1 MNRITELFQRKDR
14 NLLSVYFT
22 AGYPVLE
29 DTVEIIQML
38 ENRGVDL
45 VEIGIPFSDP
55 MADGVVIQQSSTQ
68 ALKNGMTLPVLL
80 EQLTSIRSRVEL
92 PLLLMGYLNPMLQYG
107 MENLF
112 RKGMEIGIDGM
123 IIPDLPFQ
131 EYLESVKPLCE
142 KYDIPVIMLIT
153 PETSDERIR
162 LIDEYCGGFI
172 YMVSSASTTGVK
184 DRFTAGQIE
193 YFQRIDRLNLKN
205 KRLIGFGISNGE
217 TLSTVCRYSSGAII
231 GSLFVK
237 LLGTEPTV
245 EEAVDHLLNSS
256 QGRAIACCPRP
267 RELRAKKK
275 LKKGEKSL
283 GFFLFLKKFK
293 FLKIM
298 ASIRRLKKD
307 IDCLTFAVVD
317 DSLNCLAVGKS
328 MDDISEIVQHIIDS
342 RNDLRQRV
350 NAGKQVAKADRKGYY
365 RTIRKD
371 LIASVDGAFTKL
383 SDLVKQA

>member
-1 MNRITELFQRKDR
+1 MERLFAKKSGG
-14 NLLSVYFT
+14 LLSVYFT
-22 AGYPVLE
+22 AGYPE
-29 DTVEIIQML
+29 RDDTEKIILSLARHGADMI
-38 ENRGVDL
+38 EVGV
-45 VEIGIPFSDP
+45 PFSDP
-55 MADGVVIQQSSTQ
+55 MADGPVIQDSSTS
-68 ALKNGMTLPVLL
+68 ALRNGMTMKLL
-80 EQLTSIRSRVEL
+80 FDQVESAREQCPDI
-92 PLLLMGYLNPMLQYG
+92 PLVLMGYLNPMLRYG

-217 TLSTVCRYSSGAII
+217 SLSTVCRYSSGAII

-245 EEAVDHLLNSS
+245 EEAVDHLLK
-256 QGRAIACCPRP
+256 IAH
-267 RELRAKKK
+267 
-275 LKKGEKSL
+275 G
-283 GFFLFLKKFK
+283 
-293 FLKIM
+293 
-298 ASIRRLKKD
+298 
-307 IDCLTFAVVD
+307 
-317 DSLNCLAVGKS
+317 
-328 MDDISEIVQHIIDS
+328 
-342 RNDLRQRV
+342 
-350 NAGKQVAKADRKGYY
+350 
-365 RTIRKD
+365 
-371 LIASVDGAFTKL
+371 DGL
-383 SDLVKQA
+383 

>member
-123 IIPDLPFQ
+123 I
-131 EYLESVKPLCE
+131 CE

-245 EEAVDHLLNSS
+245 EEAVDHLLK
-256 QGRAIACCPRP
+256 IAHR
-267 RELRAKKK
+267 
-275 LKKGEKSL
+275 
-283 GFFLFLKKFK
+283 
-293 FLKIM
+293 
-298 ASIRRLKKD
+298 
-307 IDCLTFAVVD
+307 
-317 DSLNCLAVGKS
+317 
-328 MDDISEIVQHIIDS
+328 
-342 RNDLRQRV
+342 
-350 NAGKQVAKADRKGYY
+350 
-365 RTIRKD
+365 
-371 LIASVDGAFTKL
+371 DGL
-383 SDLVKQA
+383 

>member
-1 MNRITELFQRKDR
+1 
-14 NLLSVYFT
+14 
-22 AGYPVLE
+22 
-29 DTVEIIQML
+29 
-38 ENRGVDL
+38 
-45 VEIGIPFSDP
+45 
-55 MADGVVIQQSSTQ
+55 
-68 ALKNGMTLPVLL
+68 
-80 EQLTSIRSRVEL
+80 
-92 PLLLMGYLNPMLQYG
+92 

-231 GSLFVK
+231 GSLFVIK
-237 LLGTEPTV
+237 PTFTNMALVPSLIGLCGGICAGIAYAMVRILGQRGQKGSSVVIFFSGFSCVVTLPYLLLDFHPMSGLQILTLLGAGLAAAGGQFGITAAYYHAPAKEISIY
-245 EEAVDHLLNSS
+245 DYS
-256 QGRAIACCPRP
+256 QIIF
-267 RELRAKKK
+267 
-275 LKKGEKSL
+275 STIL
-283 GFFLFLKKFK
+283 GFFLFGQVPDRYSVLGYV
-293 FLKIM
+293 IICAM
-298 ASIRRLKKD
+298 ALWMFVYNKNR
-307 IDCLTFAVVD
+307 
-317 DSLNCLAVGKS
+317 
-328 MDDISEIVQHIIDS
+328 E
-342 RNDLRQRV
+342 
-350 NAGKQVAKADRKGYY
+350 
-365 RTIRKD
+365 
-371 LIASVDGAFTKL
+371 
-383 SDLVKQA
+383 

>member
-45 VEIGIPFSDP
+45 VEIGIPVSDP

-92 PLLLMGYLNPMLQYG
+92 PLLLMGYLNPMLRYG

-153 PETSDERIR
+153 PETLDERIR

-217 TLSTVCRYSSGAII
+217 SLSTVCRYSSGAII

-245 EEAVDHLLNSS
+245 EEAVDHLLK
-256 QGRAIACCPRP
+256 IAH
-267 RELRAKKK
+267 
-275 LKKGEKSL
+275 G
-283 GFFLFLKKFK
+283 
-293 FLKIM
+293 
-298 ASIRRLKKD
+298 
-307 IDCLTFAVVD
+307 
-317 DSLNCLAVGKS
+317 
-328 MDDISEIVQHIIDS
+328 
-342 RNDLRQRV
+342 
-350 NAGKQVAKADRKGYY
+350 
-365 RTIRKD
+365 
-371 LIASVDGAFTKL
+371 DGL
-383 SDLVKQA
+383 

>member
-112 RKGMEIGIDGM
+112 
-123 IIPDLPFQ
+123 
-131 EYLESVKPLCE
+131 
-142 KYDIPVIMLIT
+142 PVIMLIT

-217 TLSTVCRYSSGAII
+217 SLSTVCRYSSGAII

-245 EEAVDHLLNSS
+245 EEAVDHLLK
-256 QGRAIACCPRP
+256 IAHR
-267 RELRAKKK
+267 
-275 LKKGEKSL
+275 
-283 GFFLFLKKFK
+283 
-293 FLKIM
+293 
-298 ASIRRLKKD
+298 
-307 IDCLTFAVVD
+307 
-317 DSLNCLAVGKS
+317 
-328 MDDISEIVQHIIDS
+328 
-342 RNDLRQRV
+342 
-350 NAGKQVAKADRKGYY
+350 
-365 RTIRKD
+365 
-371 LIASVDGAFTKL
+371 DGL
-383 SDLVKQA
+383 

>member
-231 GSLFVK
+231 GSLFVIK
-237 LLGTEPTV
+237 PTFTNMALVPSLIGLCGGICAGIAYAMVRILGQRGQKGSSVVIFFSGFSCVVTLPYLLLDFHPMSGLQILTLLGAGLAAAGGQFGITAAYYHAPAKEISIY
-245 EEAVDHLLNSS
+245 DYS
-256 QGRAIACCPRP
+256 QIIF
-267 RELRAKKK
+267 
-275 LKKGEKSL
+275 STIL
-283 GFFLFLKKFK
+283 GFFLFGQVPDRYSVLGYV
-293 FLKIM
+293 IICAM
-298 ASIRRLKKD
+298 ALWMFVYNKNR
-307 IDCLTFAVVD
+307 
-317 DSLNCLAVGKS
+317 
-328 MDDISEIVQHIIDS
+328 E
-342 RNDLRQRV
+342 
-350 NAGKQVAKADRKGYY
+350 
-365 RTIRKD
+365 
-371 LIASVDGAFTKL
+371 
-383 SDLVKQA
+383 

>member
-92 PLLLMGYLNPMLQYG
+92 PLLL
-107 MENLF
+107 NLF

-245 EEAVDHLLNSS
+245 EEAVDHLLK
-256 QGRAIACCPRP
+256 IAHR
-267 RELRAKKK
+267 
-275 LKKGEKSL
+275 
-283 GFFLFLKKFK
+283 
-293 FLKIM
+293 
-298 ASIRRLKKD
+298 
-307 IDCLTFAVVD
+307 
-317 DSLNCLAVGKS
+317 
-328 MDDISEIVQHIIDS
+328 
-342 RNDLRQRV
+342 
-350 NAGKQVAKADRKGYY
+350 
-365 RTIRKD
+365 
-371 LIASVDGAFTKL
+371 DGL
-383 SDLVKQA
+383 

>member
-92 PLLLMGYLNPMLQYG
+92 PLLLMGYLNPMLRYG
-107 MENLF
+107 IENLF

-245 EEAVDHLLNSS
+245 EEAVDHLLK
-256 QGRAIACCPRP
+256 IAH
-267 RELRAKKK
+267 
-275 LKKGEKSL
+275 G
-283 GFFLFLKKFK
+283 
-293 FLKIM
+293 
-298 ASIRRLKKD
+298 
-307 IDCLTFAVVD
+307 
-317 DSLNCLAVGKS
+317 
-328 MDDISEIVQHIIDS
+328 
-342 RNDLRQRV
+342 
-350 NAGKQVAKADRKGYY
+350 
-365 RTIRKD
+365 
-371 LIASVDGAFTKL
+371 DGL
-383 SDLVKQA
+383 

>member
-92 PLLLMGYLNPMLQYG
+92 PSCR
-107 MENLF
+107 EC
-112 RKGMEIGIDGM
+112 GIDGI

-172 YMVSSASTTGVK
+172 YMVSSASTPGVK
-184 DRFTAGQIE
+184 DRYTAGQIE

-217 TLSTVCRYSSGAII
+217 SLSTVCRYSSGAII

-245 EEAVDHLLNSS
+245 EEAVDHLLK
-256 QGRAIACCPRP
+256 IAHR
-267 RELRAKKK
+267 
-275 LKKGEKSL
+275 
-283 GFFLFLKKFK
+283 
-293 FLKIM
+293 
-298 ASIRRLKKD
+298 
-307 IDCLTFAVVD
+307 
-317 DSLNCLAVGKS
+317 
-328 MDDISEIVQHIIDS
+328 
-342 RNDLRQRV
+342 
-350 NAGKQVAKADRKGYY
+350 
-365 RTIRKD
+365 
-371 LIASVDGAFTKL
+371 DGL
-383 SDLVKQA
+383 

>member
-92 PLLLMGYLNPMLQYG
+92 PLLLMGYLNPMLRYG
-107 MENLF
+107 
-112 RKGMEIGIDGM
+112 K
-123 IIPDLPFQ
+123 

-217 TLSTVCRYSSGAII
+217 SLSTVCRYSSGAII

-245 EEAVDHLLNSS
+245 EEAVDHLLK
-256 QGRAIACCPRP
+256 IAH
-267 RELRAKKK
+267 
-275 LKKGEKSL
+275 G
-283 GFFLFLKKFK
+283 
-293 FLKIM
+293 
-298 ASIRRLKKD
+298 
-307 IDCLTFAVVD
+307 
-317 DSLNCLAVGKS
+317 
-328 MDDISEIVQHIIDS
+328 
-342 RNDLRQRV
+342 
-350 NAGKQVAKADRKGYY
+350 
-365 RTIRKD
+365 
-371 LIASVDGAFTKL
+371 DGL
-383 SDLVKQA
+383 

>member
-92 PLLLMGYLNPMLQYG
+92 PLLLMGYLNPMLRYG

-142 KYDIPVIMLIT
+142 KYDIPVIMLT
-153 PETSDERIR
+153 AKSD
-162 LIDEYCGGFI
+162 D
-172 YMVSSASTTGVK
+172 A
-184 DRFTAGQIE
+184 
-193 YFQRIDRLNLKN
+193 DRLEGLSTGADAYMSKPFNIDILRQTAENLLKN
-205 KRLIGFGISNGE
+205 KRRLQGKYGVALQEEKMDKIELVSPNDQMMERVMKVINENISSPDLSVQFIADKIGISR
-217 TLSTVCRYSSGAII
+217 VH
-231 GSLFVK
+231 F
-237 LLGTEPTV
+237 
-245 EEAVDHLLNSS
+245 H
-256 QGRAIACCPRP
+256 
-267 RELRAKKK
+267 
-275 LKKGEKSL
+275 
-283 GFFLFLKKFK
+283 
-293 FLKIM
+293 
-298 ASIRRLKKD
+298 RRLKD
-307 IDCLTFAVVD
+307 ATGLTPRDFV
-317 DSLNCLAVGKS
+317 
-328 MDDISEIVQHIIDS
+328 
-342 RNDLRQRV
+342 RNIRLSQAAKLL
-350 NAGKQVAKADRKGYY
+350 AGKNFDITDVAIATGFRSVSTFSTCFKGYFGMTPTEY
-365 RTIRKD
+365 ARKN
-371 LIASVDGAFTKL
+371 AKTKAESEREEDEDVTEGL
-383 SDLVKQA
+383 P